1 MADSVAGEVVVS
13 LEQVYDYEFRIRFEK
28 TALPDLTTDEGS
40 PLGRDAGPNPVRLL
54 VVSVANCLAASLLFA
69 LRKFREQ
76 PGTLRATATAK
87 VARNNGGRW
96 RVSDITVEIR
106 LSDSGS
112 SLNNAARALA
122 QFENFCIVTE
132 SVRHGVPVWVT
143 VLDRE
148 GQILHKSMGA

>member
-1 MADSVAGEVVVS
+1 MTDGVAGQVVVS
-13 LEQVYDYEFRIRFEK
+13 LEQVHDYEFRIRFEK
-28 TALPDLTTDEGS
+28 TSLRDLTTDEGS
-40 PLGRDAGPNPVRLL
+40 PLGGDAGPNPVRLL

-76 PGTLRATATAK
+76 PGTLRATARAK
-87 VARNNGGRW
+87 VARDASSRW

-106 LSDSGS
+106 LSDPAA
-112 SLNNAARALA
+112 SLKNATRALA

-132 SVRHGVPVWVT
+132 SVRRGVPVWVT

-148 GQILHKSMGA
+148 GQILHRSTGA